1 MTIFRV
7 VACCLI
13 FLPAAVAF
21 AGDGTLYKCVD
32 AKGAVSI
39 LSEQCPT
46 GSTQVWKRGAAP
58 DPALTPE
65 QAAAA
70 EARRLKD
77 AADARALSEMAGT
90 TRKVQP
96 AAVPAPV
103 VAPVAS
109 APAADGP
116 PKSDCRKAHEL
127 SDAMRALDWLALR
140 EEQLQRLGDWVVR
153 QCADPGDGD

>member
-7 VACCLI
+7 VACGLI
-13 FLPAAVAF
+13 VLPATIAF

-39 LSEQCPT
+39 LSEHCPA
-46 GSTQVWKRGAAP
+46 GSTQAWKRGAAP

-70 EARRLKD
+70 QARRLKD
-77 AADARALSEMAGT
+77 AEDARALSEMAGT
-90 TRKVQP
+90 TRKAP
-96 AAVPAPV
+96 APTPPVPVAAPV
-103 VAPVAS
+103 VS
-109 APAADGP
+109 APAADPP

-127 SDAMRALDWLALR
+127 ADAIGGMDWLALR

-153 QCADPGDGD
+153 QCADPPD